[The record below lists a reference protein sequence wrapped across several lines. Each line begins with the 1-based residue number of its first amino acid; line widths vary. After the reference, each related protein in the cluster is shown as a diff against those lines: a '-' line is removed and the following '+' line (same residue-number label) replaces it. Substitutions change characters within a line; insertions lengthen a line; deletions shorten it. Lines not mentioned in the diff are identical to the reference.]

1 MSNLY
6 KQIWDELSVIDV
18 SPFVE
23 KKGGLSYLSWG
34 HAIKI
39 LKSYYPH
46 SNWTFSQKSEG
57 DGTMMVECMLTIQH
71 GDEAA
76 YQSMWLPVLD
86 FKNKPIAMP
95 NAFQINTARMRALT
109 KCISMFGL
117 GIGLYVGEDLGEP
130 KPVVAPEPAKKGLT
144 GQKKLLWQ
152 RYLIDVVDALD
163 REDGLALLELDRELQ
178 DDEPV
183 YEALHRSLT
192 SDQKKQIGQL
202 IFDANKTDEV

>member
-34 HAIKI
+34 HAIKT
-39 LKSYYPH
+39 LKAYYPH
-46 SNWTFSQKSEG
+46 SNWSFTERAEA
-57 DGTMMVECMLTIQH
+57 DGTMMVECSLTIQH
-71 GDEAA
+71 GDAA
-76 YQSMWLPVLD
+76 AMQSMWLPVLD

-95 NAFQINTARMRALT
+95 NAFQINTARMRCLT

-130 KPVVAPEPAKKGLT
+130 KPVVAEPAKKPLT

-152 RYLIDVVDALD
+152 RYLIDVVEAID
-163 REDGLALLELDRELQ
+163 REDGSALLELDRELQ

-202 IFDANKTDEV
+202 IHDANNEVKS